1 MQLKVSSNKYN
12 NQTLPQYPSS
22 LFIKGEVMLRKRLS
36 KVLAKS
42 GLVILL
48 STTQS
53 YAACLLDGATNT
65 TSQLTNTDTASI
77 SAAAGNNWDITSCD
91 VSGVTDMS
99 SLFRT
104 DSTFNQDISGW
115 DVSNVTSMYQMFEDA
130 NAFNQ
135 DISGWDVSS
144 VTDMERVFKK
154 ADAFNQNLSTWNV
167 SSVTIMESAFEFA
180 NAFNQ
185 PLNTWNVGAVTN
197 FDYMLK
203 DTLAFNQPLNQWATS
218 SATTM
223 MGMFRNASVFNQDIS
238 SWDTSSVANMKGM
251 FKNAAAFDQNIGA
264 WDMTNVSNLLL
275 FSTGSGLSRTNYDA
289 MLNAWSQQTL
299 LSGETIDIGTTQYS
313 TLSASARASII
324 STYAWTINDGGLY
337 TPGSPL
343 AKADVVGSVE
353 AWTNIATRNAQN
365 TTNTITSRLDFLR
378 RNYGSYELSH
388 QGINV
393 KFADVTLDKVMNG
406 DVATSGDLKTDMANL
421 AAAGQNT
428 GDLTNQASAV
438 ASDLAVDSAIS
449 MRKEIVSTLN
459 PTSSEKIGQW
469 SMWSAGQVTLG
480 SIDAS
485 ATASKQAIS
494 GNSITLGMDKPIS
507 QHERVGFAVTM
518 ANDDVEVGTAGS
530 SVDANN
536 YGITTYGSFIYPN
549 MTVEGILGF
558 GQLNMTSKRI
568 DDVDTLTGSRTGNQ
582 LFSSLAIRSNQSRIS
597 GNLSFSPYARL
608 DGSYSQLNK
617 FTETGGANALT
628 YNQQNITTA
637 MFSAGLDIN
646 YETYVYGGLLKP
658 YAKVEF
664 GSDFSSDSDASMYY
678 NSATSTVYTTSIA
691 SRDDT
696 RWKTEL
702 GTDFFF
708 SSGVTGSFFYIR
720 EMTGSQARSNS
731 VGLRFSGAK

>member
-1 MQLKVSSNKYN
+1 
-12 NQTLPQYPSS
+12 
-22 LFIKGEVMLRKRLS
+22 MLRKRLFFN
-36 KVLAKS
+36 VLTKS
-42 GLVILL
+42 ALVILL
-48 STTQS
+48 GTAQS

-65 TSQLTNTDTASI
+65 TSQLTNSDTASI

-144 VTDMERVFKK
+144 VTDMKRVFKK
-154 ADAFNQNLSTWNV
+154 AYAFNQNLSTWNV
-167 SSVTIMESAFEFA
+167 SSVTIMESAFEYA
-180 NAFNQ
+180 SAFNQ

-203 DTLAFNQPLNQWATS
+203 DTLVFNQSLNQWATS

-223 MGMFRNASVFNQDIS
+223 RGMFRNTSVFNQDIS
-238 SWDTSSVANMKGM
+238 SWNTSSVTNMKWLFM
-251 FKNAAAFDQNIGA
+251 NAAAFDQNIGA
-264 WDMTNVSNLLL
+264 WDMTSVSNLRS

-299 LSGETIDIGTTQYS
+299 LTGETIDIGTTQYS
-313 TLSASARASII
+313 TLSATARASII

-337 TPGSPL
+337 TPSSPL
-343 AKADVVGSVE
+343 AKADVVGSIE
-353 AWTNIATRNAQN
+353 AWTNIARRNAHN

-378 RNYGSYELSH
+378 RNYGHYKLSH

-406 DVATSGDLKTDMANL
+406 DVATSGDLKTDMENL

-428 GDLTNQASAV
+428 GDLTNQASSV
-438 ASDLAVDSAIS
+438 ASDLAFDSAIS
-449 MRKEIVSTLN
+449 MRKEILSTLN

-480 SIDAS
+480 SIDVS
-485 ATASKQAIS
+485 ATAAKQAIS

-507 QHERVGFAVTM
+507 QHERIGFALTM
-518 ANDDVEVGTAGS
+518 ANDDVDVGTAGS
-530 SVDANN
+530 SVDADN
-536 YGITTYGSFIYPN
+536 YAMTSYGSFIYP
-549 MTVEGILGF
+549 TVTLEGIFGY
-558 GQLNMTSKRI
+558 GQLDLTSTR
-568 DDVDTLTGSRTGNQ
+568 VDGIETLTGSRKGKQ
-582 LFSSLAIRSNQSRIS
+582 IFASVAVRSNQSRLS
-597 GNLSFSPYARL
+597 GNLSISPYARL
-608 DGSYSQLNK
+608 DGSYSRLNK

-628 YNQQNITTA
+628 YNQQAITTA
-637 MFSAGLDIN
+637 MFAAGLDVN